1 MKKYEVSI
9 GKPLDKNPDWT
20 IASGPNNGK
29 TVDAMYTT
37 DNLTQKEIDGLNKF
51 YEKNMT
57 VVKRAEELLPEI
69 QNIQKHF
76 NQADFV
82 PIDFRVLN
90 EKKSEYFFKLC
101 QDITRVATK

>member
-1 MKKYEVSI
+1 
-9 GKPLDKNPDWT
+9 
-20 IASGPNNGK
+20 
-29 TVDAMYTT
+29 
-37 DNLTQKEIDGLNKF
+37 
-51 YEKNMT
+51 MT